1 MLMEKN
7 YTHKRYV
14 SYEELQKKCVLLAEK
29 VEKSGFNPDMIVS
42 ITRWW
47 LLSAYFL
54 ADLLWVKSIETIN
67 ITTRDGT
74 HSWEIRDA
82 TKIPK
87 DFTEFTTLIVDDLV
101 DSGKTMK
108 YILDQYTFNPLE
120 TKIATI
126 FCKKDATFK
135 PDFFVEELPAEEWI
149 VFPYER

>member
-1 MLMEKN
+1 MENK
-7 YTHKRYV
+7 YTQKRDV

-29 VEKSGFNPDMIVS
+29 IERSWFRPNMIVS
-42 ITRWW
+42 ITRWG

-54 ADLLWVKSIETIN
+54 ADLLGVKSIETIN

-74 HSWEIRDA
+74 ASWEIRDA

-87 DFTEFTTLIVDDLV
+87 DFTEFKTLIVDDLV

-108 YILDQYTFNPLE
+108 YILNEYTFNPLE

-126 FCKKDATFK
+126 FCKRDASLK
-135 PDFFVEELPAEEWI
+135 PDYFVEEISSHDWI
-149 VFPYER
+149 IFPYER